1 MTVTDGQTGDL
12 YYDPFDYEVDANAQA
27 IWKRMRDEAP
37 VYWNEKYEF
46 FALSRYDDV
55 LEAMID
61 ARRFRS
67 SHGTTIDSMG
77 PEPVGFSIMIFMD
90 PPAHTW
96 HRKLVSRAFTPKAI
110 TALEPRI
117 TRLCNDLLDKVDGR
131 SEWDFIESYGAVIPP
146 TVILALMGFPEGFE
160 EEWQREVNASL
171 SRPSEGGGA
180 GPMTMD
186 QSMGELI
193 DAEGG
198 MGAGALFQLLP
209 GLIEER
215 RREPKEDLMSV
226 LVNSDLNEDGVIR
239 KLTDEEIFGFVLLL
253 SAAGTETVARFLGWA
268 GSLLDENPDQRDKL
282 VKTPELI
289 PNAVEE
295 ILRYEA
301 PSPVNGRIVYEDAEF
316 QGITVPKGSR
326 LLMLN
331 GAANRDDRHFP
342 DADRFDVD
350 RRIDRHFS
358 FGNGAH
364 FCVGAALARMEAH
377 IAIREMLKRHPTWEV
392 LRDGT
397 EMVHTSTV
405 RGFSKLPIRV

>member
-1 MTVTDGQTGDL
+1 MTVTDGQAGGL

-27 IWKRMRDEAP
+27 IWRRMREEAP

-46 FALSRYDDV
+46 YALSRWDDV
-55 LEAMID
+55 FEAMVD
-61 ARRFRS
+61 TRRFGS
-67 SHGTTIDSMG
+67 AHGTTIDMMG
-77 PEPVGFSIMIFMD
+77 PDPLGFQIMIFMD
-90 PPAHTW
+90 PPTHTW
-96 HRKLVSRAFTPKAI
+96 HRKLVSRAFTPRSI
-110 TALEPRI
+110 SALEGRI

-131 SEWDFIESYGAVIPP
+131 SDWDFIESYGAIIPP

-160 EEWQREVNASL
+160 DEWQKEVNAGL
-171 SRPSEGGGA
+171 SVSSEGGGGSMA
-180 GPMTMD
+180 AN
-186 QSMGELI
+186 QSMSALI
-193 DAEGG
+193 DGEGG
-198 MGAGALFQLLP
+198 MGAGVLFQLLP
-209 GLIEER
+209 DLIEER
-215 RREPKEDLMSV
+215 RREPKDDLMSV
-226 LVNSDLNEDGVIR
+226 LVNGDLDEDGTIR
-239 KLTDEEIFGFVLLL
+239 KLTDEEISGFVLLL

-268 GSLLDENPDQRDKL
+268 GSLLDEHPDQREKL
-282 VKTPELI
+282 VSSPDLI

-301 PSPVNGRIVYEDAEF
+301 PSPVNGRMVYEDAVF
-316 QGITVPKGSR
+316 QGVTVPKGSK

-331 GAANRDDRHFP
+331 GAANRDERHYP

-377 IAIREMLKRHPTWEV
+377 IAIREMLRRHPTWEV
-392 LRDGT
+392 VRDGT